1 VLYETQDTCLH
12 DLWLKANATF
22 STQLSPTQRNFC
34 LHPVFVWV
42 QVMENLDLY
51 FRSHKMRIYLSSIAL
66 GAALILGL
74 SGSSLRAQDQPA
86 AGAPP
91 PAASSAPSSNPQQ
104 DSAPDSAPDSA
115 SNPASNSAPSAAP
128 NPERQAN
135 MLAKKLGLTPD
146 QQSKI
151 ETILANRQ
159 QQIQTIRADNT
170 LAPRDRRAKVQQIS
184 RESDSD
190 INAVL
195 TGAQQ
200 KQYQQL
206 KEERREKRQERQQ
219 QQQGQQQD
227 QQQQAPPAADSNT

>member
-1 VLYETQDTCLH
+1 MD
-12 DLWLKANATF
+12 
-22 STQLSPTQRNFC
+22 
-34 LHPVFVWV
+34 
-42 QVMENLDLY
+42 NLDSY
-51 FRSHKMRIYLSSIAL
+51 FRSHKMRIFLSSIAL
-66 GAALILGL
+66 GAALVLGL
-74 SGSSLRAQDQPA
+74 SASPLRAQDQPA

-91 PAASSAPSSNPQQ
+91 PADSSAPASNAQP
-104 DSAPDSAPDSA
+104 DAAANPAPDSAANPT
-115 SNPASNSAPSAAP
+115 SNPAP

-135 MLAKKLGLTPD
+135 MLAKRLGLTPD

-159 QQIQTIRADNT
+159 QQIQSVRADST

-184 RESDSD
+184 RDSDSG

-195 TGAQQ
+195 TDAQQ

-219 QQQGQQQD
+219 QQGQQQD
-227 QQQQAPPAADSNT
+227 QQQAPQPADSNT